1 VFVSDATS
9 GNSDD
14 SMQDSESAD
23 DPISSPTVELLV
35 LPGCTG
41 QQELVLSP
49 PCGVQTK
56 HAGASSFRASLA
68 DHSTEPAASAST
80 TPAPVQQTTHRPVKN
95 NISTWPFFLEFGS
108 QTQQQQLDVQNALSS
123 GRSIYQTTTSYED
136 PNFPDHVYKL
146 DKAIYG
152 LK

>member
-1 VFVSDATS
+1 MFVSDATS

-23 DPISSPTVELLV
+23 DPISSPRVELPV

-41 QQELVLSP
+41 QQDQELVLSP

-95 NISTWPFFLEFGS
+95 NISTWPFFLEFGP
-108 QTQQQQLDVQNALSS
+108 QTQQQQLDVQKCLL
-123 GRSIYQTTTSYED
+123 T
-136 PNFPDHVYKL
+136 
-146 DKAIYG
+146 
-152 LK
+152 